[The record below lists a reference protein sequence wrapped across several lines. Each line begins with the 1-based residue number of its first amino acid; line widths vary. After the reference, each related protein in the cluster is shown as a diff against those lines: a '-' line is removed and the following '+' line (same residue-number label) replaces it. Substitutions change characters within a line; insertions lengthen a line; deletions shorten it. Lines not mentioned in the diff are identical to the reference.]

1 MHSQA
6 KLYYCINTIYSEV
19 VSKLDIYISQNEGIP
34 VYLQIINQV
43 KQMVAT
49 KRLVADQEL
58 PAIRVLAEQLL
69 INPNT
74 VARAY
79 RELESAG
86 WVYKRR
92 GSGTFISD
100 KPSPLSN
107 KERQRIIDEKINNL
121 LAEAQQMEISVEQII
136 ERIIQISEK

>member
-1 MHSQA
+1 M
-6 KLYYCINTIYSEV
+6 
-19 VSKLDIYISQNEGIP
+19 DIYISQNDGVP

-43 KQMVAT
+43 KQLVAA
-49 KRLVADQEL
+49 KRLIADQEL

-79 RELESAG
+79 RELENAG

-92 GSGTFISD
+92 GAGTFISD
-100 KPSPLSN
+100 KPSPLSDQ
-107 KERQRIIDEKINNL
+107 ERQRIIDNKITSL
-121 LAEAQQMEISVEQII
+121 LVEAQQMEVSVEQII
-136 ERIIQISEK
+136 TRIKEIKARG

>member
-1 MHSQA
+1 
-6 KLYYCINTIYSEV
+6 
-19 VSKLDIYISQNEGIP
+19 LDIYISQNDGVP

-43 KQMVAT
+43 KQLVAA
-49 KRLVADQEL
+49 KRLIADQEL

-79 RELESAG
+79 RELENAG

-92 GSGTFISD
+92 GAGTFISD
-100 KPSPLSN
+100 KPSPLSDQ
-107 KERQRIIDEKINNL
+107 ERQRIIDNKITSL
-121 LAEAQQMEISVEQII
+121 LVEAQQMEVSVEQII
-136 ERIIQISEK
+136 TRIKEIKARG

>member
-1 MHSQA
+1 MFE
-6 KLYYCINTIYSEV
+6 SEN
-19 VSKLDIYISQNEGIP
+19 SLDIYISQNDGVP

-43 KQMVAT
+43 KQLIAV
-49 KRLVADQEL
+49 KRLSADQEL

-92 GSGTFISD
+92 GAGTFISD
-100 KPSPLSN
+100 KPSPLSAQ
-107 KERQRIIDEKINNL
+107 ERQRIIDEKITSL
-121 LAEAQQMEISVEQII
+121 LAEAQQMDISIEQII
-136 ERIIQISEK
+136 SRIKEMKARG

>member
-1 MHSQA
+1 
-6 KLYYCINTIYSEV
+6 
-19 VSKLDIYISQNEGIP
+19 LDIYISQNDGIP
-34 VYLQIINQV
+34 VYLQIVNQV
-43 KQMVAT
+43 KQLVAV
-49 KRLVADQEL
+49 KRLIADQEL

-79 RELESAG
+79 RELETAG

-100 KPSPLSN
+100 KPSPLSEQ
-107 KERQRIIDEKINNL
+107 ERQRIIDEKIVSL
-121 LAEAQQMEISVEQII
+121 LAEAHQMDISVEQII
-136 ERIIQISEK
+136 TRIKEIKARG

>member
-1 MHSQA
+1 M
-6 KLYYCINTIYSEV
+6 
-19 VSKLDIYISQNEGIP
+19 DIYISQNDGIP

-43 KQMVAT
+43 KQLVAAR
-49 KRLVADQEL
+49 RLIADQEL

-92 GSGTFISD
+92 GAGTFISD
-100 KPSPLSN
+100 KPSPLSTQ
-107 KERQRIIDEKINNL
+107 ERQRIIDEKIYGL
-121 LAEAQQMEISVEQII
+121 LAEAQQMDISVAQITKRIEEISKE
-136 ERIIQISEK
+136 